1 MKATTRRGVRLP
13 LLLVLMA
20 LVAGACGDEDAD
32 LLPTAVPTEDVP
44 SDVES
49 VAAAA
54 ARVFCDHV
62 DDLQA
67 QLDELQDNP
76 DVDTGEVATTLT
88 ELSEDIEADAE
99 ELRGAGETQLAQAAT
114 GMALG
119 VRTLAQLVRT
129 SGNDPNVQTAVA
141 SVAAS
146 LGQIPEGACD

>member
-1 MKATTRRGVRLP
+1 MDMRRSRTLP
-13 LLLVLMA
+13 LFLVLSVA
-20 LVAGACGDEDAD
+20 LVAGACADEDAD
-32 LLPTAVPTEDVP
+32 RLPTAVPTEDVP

-62 DDLQA
+62 DELQT
-67 QLDELQDNP
+67 QLDELQNNP
-76 DVDTGEVATTLT
+76 DVDTGEVATALT
-88 ELSEDIEADAE
+88 ELSADIEADAE

-114 GMALG
+114 TMALG

-129 SGNDPNVQTAVA
+129 SGDDPNVQTAVA

>member
-1 MKATTRRGVRLP
+1 MLP
-13 LLLVLMA
+13 LFLVLSVS

-32 LLPTAVPTEDVP
+32 LLPTAVPTEEVP

-62 DDLQA
+62 DELQT
-67 QLDELQDNP
+67 QLDELQNNP

-88 ELSEDIEADAE
+88 ELSDDIEADAE
-99 ELRGAGETQLAQAAT
+99 ELRGADETQLAQAAT
-114 GMALG
+114 AMALG

-129 SGNDPNVQTAVA
+129 AGNDPNVQTAVA
-141 SVAAS
+141 SVAAT
-146 LGQIPEGACD
+146 LGQIPAGACD

>member
-1 MKATTRRGVRLP
+1 MEMRRRTALP
-13 LLLVLMA
+13 LFLVLSVS

-32 LLPTAVPTEDVP
+32 LLPTAVPTEEVP

-62 DDLQA
+62 DELQT
-67 QLDELQDNP
+67 QLDELQNNP

-88 ELSEDIEADAE
+88 ELSDDIEADAE
-99 ELRGAGETQLAQAAT
+99 ELRGADETQLAQAAT
-114 GMALG
+114 AMALG

-129 SGNDPNVQTAVA
+129 AGNDPNVQTAVA
-141 SVAAS
+141 SVAAT
-146 LGQIPEGACD
+146 LGQIPAGACD

>member
-1 MKATTRRGVRLP
+1 METTTRRRVRLP
-13 LLLVLMA
+13 LFLVLVG

-62 DDLQA
+62 DELQT
-67 QLDELQDNP
+67 QLDELQNNP
-76 DVDTGEVATTLT
+76 DVDTGAVATALT
-88 ELSEDIEADAE
+88 ELSEAIEADAE
-99 ELRGAGETQLAQAAT
+99 ELRSGGDTQLAQAAT

-129 SGNDPNVQTAVA
+129 AGNDPNVQTAVA
-141 SVAAS
+141 SVVAS
-146 LGQIPEGACD
+146 VGQIPEGACD

>member
-1 MKATTRRGVRLP
+1 MEMRRRTTLP
-13 LLLVLMA
+13 IFLVLSVS

-32 LLPTAVPTEDVP
+32 LLPTSVPTEEVP

-54 ARVFCDHV
+54 AQVFCDHV
-62 DDLQA
+62 DELQT
-67 QLDELQDNP
+67 QLDELQNNP

-99 ELRGAGETQLAQAAT
+99 ELRRGEETQLAQAAT
-114 GMALG
+114 TMALG

-129 SGNDPNVQTAVA
+129 AGTDPNVQTAIA

-146 LGQIPEGACD
+146 VGQIPAGACD